1 MHAPTLDAVIE
12 AMLSIALVEDKA
24 LGLEFT
30 TAGLLI
36 RLPTTR
42 RIAERLGVP
51 HYYVLP
57 LIGTLEADG
66 FVTRAER
73 VGIRTTP
80 AGTRRLF
87 ERIRQ
92 AYAEQARA
100 LLGPKLFRLL
110 EETATDVPDGRED

>member
-1 MHAPTLDAVIE
+1 MPAPPLDATVD
-12 AMLSIALVEDKA
+12 AMLALVLVEDRVF
-24 LGLEFT
+24 GLEFT
-30 TAGLLI
+30 HGAFLV

-57 LIGTLEADG
+57 LIGVLEADG
-66 FVTRAER
+66 LLTRTER

-87 ERIRQ
+87 DLIDEGYRD
-92 AYAEQARA
+92 EARA
-100 LLGPKLFRLL
+100 LLGPELYAILL
-110 EETATDVPDGRED
+110 ARARGEPNL

>member
-1 MHAPTLDAVIE
+1 MPAPTPDATID
-12 AMLSIALVEDKA
+12 AMLALVLVEDRA

-30 TAGLLI
+30 AEGVLI

-57 LIGTLEADG
+57 LIGALEADG
-66 FVTRAER
+66 LLTRAER
-73 VGIRTTP
+73 VGIRTTS

-87 ERIRQ
+87 EWIEAGYRD
-92 AYAEQARA
+92 EVVA
-100 LLGPKLFRLL
+100 LLGMPLHELVRSRALG
-110 EETATDVPDGRED
+110 EPNP

>member
-1 MHAPTLDAVIE
+1 MPAPTPDATVD
-12 AMLSIALVEDKA
+12 AMLAILLVEDRA

-30 TAGLLI
+30 GEGILV

-57 LIGTLEADG
+57 LIGALEADG
-66 FVTRAER
+66 LLTRAER

-80 AGTRRLF
+80 AGTKRLLDGI
-87 ERIRQ
+87 ELQHRDE
-92 AYAEQARA
+92 AVA
-100 LLGPKLFRLL
+100 LLGPALYGLVRARALG
-110 EETATDVPDGRED
+110 EPNP

>member
-1 MHAPTLDAVIE
+1 MPAPTLDATLD
-12 AMLSIALVEDKA
+12 AMLALVLVEDRA

-30 TAGLLI
+30 GDAFLI

-57 LIGTLEADG
+57 LIGALEADG
-66 FVTRAER
+66 LLTRAER

-80 AGTRRLF
+80 DGTRQLF
-87 ERIRQ
+87 DRIDEGYRNE
-92 AYAEQARA
+92 AET
-100 LLGPKLFRLL
+100 LLGPELYILL
-110 EETATDVPDGRED
+110 LARARREPNL